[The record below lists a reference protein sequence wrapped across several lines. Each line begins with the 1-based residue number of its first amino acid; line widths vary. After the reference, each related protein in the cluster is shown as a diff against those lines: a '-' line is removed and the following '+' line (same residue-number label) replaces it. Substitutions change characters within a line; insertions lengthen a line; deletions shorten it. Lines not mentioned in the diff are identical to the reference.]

1 MAQPLW
7 GFECQSFQLSSCP
20 KIRQRHS
27 GASGRSE
34 FRSFPHWINS
44 GWEIQSFQPS
54 VRPKIRQRYPGIK
67 GKSSFA
73 IFRTVR
79 IIGTVRDSVGVTAS
93 YSVIATQR

>member
-1 MAQPLW
+1 MAQPVW

-27 GASGRSE
+27 GASGKVE
-34 FRSFPHWINS
+34 FRSFPHWVNS
-44 GWEIQSFQPS
+44 GWEIQSVQL
-54 VRPKIRQRYPGIK
+54 RPKMSQRYSGIK

-73 IFRTVR
+73 IFKTVR
-79 IIGTVRDSVGVTAS
+79 IIGTVRDSVGVTVS

>member
-1 MAQPLW
+1 MAQPIW
-7 GFECQSFQLSSCP
+7 GFECQSVQPPAYP
-20 KIRQRHS
+20 KIRQRYS
-27 GASGRSE
+27 GVTGRSE
-34 FRSFPHWINS
+34 FRSFPHWVNS
-44 GWEIQSFQPS
+44 GWEIQSVQL
-54 VRPKIRQRYPGIK
+54 RPKMSQRYSGIK